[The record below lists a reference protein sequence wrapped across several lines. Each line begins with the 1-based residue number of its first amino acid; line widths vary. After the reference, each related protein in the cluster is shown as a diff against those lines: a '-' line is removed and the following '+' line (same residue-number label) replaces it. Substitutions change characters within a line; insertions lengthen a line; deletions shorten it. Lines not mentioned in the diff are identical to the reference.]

1 MTFLINELFGTM
13 MLVLLGDGV
22 CCNVNLDGSGQKGGS
37 TVHVAI
43 GWGLAV
49 LLPAFTFGAATG
61 AHFNPS
67 VTLAM
72 AVNGSLAW
80 ELVPMYIIG
89 QMIGGFLGAV
99 ILIGLYHDQLALTAG
114 NAGTANVT
122 RGCFC
127 TGPSMKNYLLNAFS
141 EFVCAFCLVFF
152 ICGIGQTNADS
163 SSLNYMFVFCIIMS
177 VGMSFGGL
185 TGYSMNAARDF
196 SPRLAWYLLAPGD
209 NKDAQWD
216 YSWIPSL
223 MPILGGICAVLVY
236 GALPLV

>member
-1 MTFLINELFGTM
+1 MSYLINEMVGTM

-22 CCNVNLDGSGQKGGS
+22 CCNVMLDGSGQKGGNS
-37 TVHVAI
+37 VHIGI

-72 AVNGSLAW
+72 AVSGALAW
-80 ELVPMYIIG
+80 NLVPMYIIG

-99 ILIGLYHDQLALTAG
+99 ILIGLYYDQLSLTAK
-114 NAGTANVT
+114 NAGTANAT

-141 EFVCAFCLVFF
+141 EFVCTFCLIFF
-152 ICGIGQTNADS
+152 IFGIGTTNAEM
-163 SSLNYMFVFCIIMS
+163 SSLNYVFVFCIIMS
-177 VGMSFGGL
+177 IGMSFGGL

-196 SPRLAWYLLAPGD
+196 SPRLAWYLLAPGEA
-209 NKDAQWD
+209 KDPEWS
-216 YSWIPSL
+216 YSWIPAII
-223 MPILGGICAVLVY
+223 PILGGISAALVFSF
-236 GALPLV
+236 LPL